1 MNILKT
7 LQVYFLNFLINF
19 SFFNNSIMKQIIF
32 IFLLLPFFVFAQKP
46 MVNKKIEA
54 NQALIKKKK
63 QIQKK
68 KKNYSKPF
76 LLKKNIENRIINKWE
91 EYSKAFE
98 YSDFEKLKTYFTYPV
113 TISLFDQPVIVDNE
127 KDLINWYKK
136 IRAEAQDGYKY
147 SMLEKSKIIWISK
160 DICMVD
166 ATYSRFNGNY
176 ERIFTGRGIY
186 MFKKVGKAWKMFSI
200 SGVTK

>member
-1 MNILKT
+1 
-7 LQVYFLNFLINF
+7 
-19 SFFNNSIMKQIIF
+19 MKQIIF
-32 IFLLLPFFVFAQKP
+32 IFLLLPFFVFPQKP
-46 MVNKKIEA
+46 MMNKKIET

-147 SMLEKSKIIWISK
+147 SMLEKSKVIWISK

-166 ATYSRFNGNY
+166 ATYSRFNDRY

-186 MFKKVGKAWKMFSI
+186 MYKKVGKTWKMFSM
-200 SGVTK
+200 SGVDLNKNKK